1 MSKKPKKT
9 ARPEMTV
16 HSFRL
21 TSDDLARLDR
31 IGARHGVTTRTSAL
45 RIALKLAAQRGKS

>member
-45 RIALKLAAQRGKS
+45 RIALKLAAQKGKS